1 MNPRQGPNVAL
12 IVIIACSALAVLAIT
27 IFAIY
32 FFVIRKNKIRKDF
45 RSVDKT
51 FQYYHA
57 LLIGQNAQ
65 YVKRLEIISR
75 SNLLYVEIHTR
86 FLKTFKEIRDKLDA
100 NTQSSI
106 NKMADMISDHHYKQ
120 AKNYL
125 PEVREVLD
133 NYQKAVSELNS
144 ELLKVVKPEEDCRQA
159 SLALK
164 EQFRRI
170 KQDYYSKQSDLVTLS
185 NSFDKIFNLIDG
197 KFEKFESFVE
207 AAQYDDA
214 NNLLPEIEKILN
226 ELANCMVDLPNLC
239 VLVNDVLPNKLSELD
254 KAYHQLADDEFPL
267 NHLCV
272 ETSLN
277 EMRSKVEEYKEK
289 LAQFSLVG
297 IADGLE
303 VMLNKIDDF
312 FKRFDEEKEARKQ
325 FEENND
331 SVYSTVNLI
340 ERRFIKLC
348 NTIPEVSKIYIIN
361 DVHKSKVNEIQSDIN
376 KVGALKRSLDTFI
389 HSNIKQPYS
398 SLVNKMNELK
408 EASDSIIT
416 ALDEFNS
423 YISSLKTDS
432 EEAYKL
438 IFTFFDKL
446 KKAEK
451 EIRDINISRVSEK
464 YVEDFDRSYELLDN
478 IHELLRKSPID
489 VDEVNKNVHELY
501 DVCNNILDDGSI
513 AQEHNMMMLAENA
526 IMYANKGRSHLSDID
541 QLVIQAE
548 TFFKEGDFEQAYIIA
563 GNALKKIKAYN
574 EKQ

>member
-207 AAQYDDA
+207 AAQYDEA

-254 KAYHQLADDEFPL
+254 KAYHQLEDDEFPL

-277 EMRSKVEEYKEK
+277 EMRSRVEDYKER
-289 LAQFSLVG
+289 LAQFSLAG
-297 IADGLE
+297 IADGLD
-303 VMLNKIDDF
+303 VMLNKIDEF

-331 SVYSTVNLI
+331 LVYSTVNLI

-361 DVHKSKVNEIQSDIN
+361 DAHKSKVNEIQSDIN

-389 HSNIKQPYS
+389 HSNIKQPFS
-398 SLVNKMNELK
+398 SLVAKMNELK

-451 EIRDINISRVSEK
+451 EIRDINISRVQEK

-541 QLVIQAE
+541 QLVTQAE

>member
-207 AAQYDDA
+207 AAQYDEA

-277 EMRSKVEEYKEK
+277 EMRSRVEDYKDR
-289 LAQFSLVG
+289 LAQFSLAG
-297 IADGLE
+297 IADGLD
-303 VMLNKIDDF
+303 VMLNKIDEF

-361 DVHKSKVNEIQSDIN
+361 DAHKSKVNEIQSDIN

-389 HSNIKQPYS
+389 HSNIKQPFS
-398 SLVNKMNELK
+398 SLVAKMNELK

-438 IFTFFDKL
+438 IFAFFDKL

-451 EIRDINISRVSEK
+451 EIRDINISRVQEK

-541 QLVIQAE
+541 QLVTQAE

>member
-207 AAQYDDA
+207 AAQYDEA

-277 EMRSKVEEYKEK
+277 EMRSRVEDYKER
-289 LAQFSLVG
+289 LAQFSLAG
-297 IADGLE
+297 IADGLD
-303 VMLNKIDDF
+303 VMLNKIDEF

-361 DVHKSKVNEIQSDIN
+361 DAHKSKVNEIQSDIN

-389 HSNIKQPYS
+389 HSNIKQPFS
-398 SLVNKMNELK
+398 SLVAKMNELK

-451 EIRDINISRVSEK
+451 EIRDINISRVQEK

-541 QLVIQAE
+541 QLVTQAE

>member
-207 AAQYDDA
+207 AAQYDEA

-277 EMRSKVEEYKEK
+277 EMRSRVEDYKDR
-289 LAQFSLVG
+289 LAQFSLAG
-297 IADGLE
+297 IDDGLD
-303 VMLNKIDDF
+303 VMLNKIDEF

-361 DVHKSKVNEIQSDIN
+361 DAHKSKVNEIQSDIN

-389 HSNIKQPYS
+389 HSNIKQPFS
-398 SLVNKMNELK
+398 SLVAKMNELK

-438 IFTFFDKL
+438 IFAFFDKL

-451 EIRDINISRVSEK
+451 EIRDINISRVQEK

-541 QLVIQAE
+541 QLVTQAE

>member
-207 AAQYDDA
+207 AAQYDEA

-277 EMRSKVEEYKEK
+277 EMRSRVEDYKDR
-289 LAQFSLVG
+289 LAQFSLAG
-297 IADGLE
+297 IDDGLD
-303 VMLNKIDDF
+303 VMLNKIDEF

-361 DVHKSKVNEIQSDIN
+361 DAHKSKVNEIQSDIN

-389 HSNIKQPYS
+389 HSNIKQPFS
-398 SLVNKMNELK
+398 SLVAKMNELK

-451 EIRDINISRVSEK
+451 EIRDINISRVQEK

-541 QLVIQAE
+541 QLVTQAE